1 MAGILLF
8 NEFIEAIV
16 NVYRTEEMTET
27 VTMTMVYMVI
37 PEIDYQIEDQMI
49 EIENVTETETE
60 TEKEIVHRQQN
71 EKWKQSPCLADCR
84 DRQVIETMT
93 LNRN

>member
-8 NEFIEAIV
+8 NEFIEAIA

-27 VTMTMVYMVI
+27 VTMTMVYMAI
-37 PEIDYQIEDQMI
+37 LEIDYRIEEQMI
-49 EIENVTETETE
+49 EIENETETE
-60 TEKEIVHRQQN
+60 TATVHRQQN
-71 EKWKQSPCLADCR
+71 EKWKRNQCLADCR
-84 DRQVIETMT
+84 DRQPIVIETMI